1 MVIKSIEKF
10 AGKPTINC
18 ADIKN
23 VTPLTNVPIGKV
35 NNTKILLWSLF
46 VILMKSHILFIK
58 IITKNIIFA
67 VTSLSIIFGNC
78 PPGNFVVKAV
88 NIPVIIAEIRV
99 IL

>member
-35 NNTKILLWSLF
+35 NNTKILL
-46 VILMKSHILFIK
+46 
-58 IITKNIIFA
+58 
-67 VTSLSIIFGNC
+67 
-78 PPGNFVVKAV
+78 
-88 NIPVIIAEIRV
+88 
-99 IL
+99 